1 MSQIYGD
8 YRFKVTTSGHN
19 LLAALMATGKGL
31 EITRVAVGSGRVE
44 ADREL
49 ADMTDL
55 VEYVADAAIAA
66 REHDGDELHLT
77 VQYASNMT
85 PGLGMFYLSEF
96 VVEAKHPVTGESVNL
111 LYATLGDYIQPVRAY
126 SEVTAPDVR
135 NYPLTIIVSSDIEVT
150 VSAAGGLVTY
160 DELNDAVDTAVKEAT
175 KDVGGIVKTI
185 FFSLAPEDWKD
196 AGGGTYPLYADI
208 ENEDIAKSQ
217 VPQVVFDED
226 SLDAAAVAR
235 ICKTQQSYAGYV
247 RMKAKTVP
255 AEELSGVLYMIGK
268 ATGGGGGGGD
278 YELPTATRTRLGGV
292 MIGDGLNYRA
302 DGTTY
307 VDKDAVAE
315 DVTPKVVED
324 ATAPEADVDAMLNE
338 VFGPEKAANAE
349 GDGL

>member
-160 DELNDAVDTAVKEAT
+160 DELNDAVDTAVKEALDELQPGWSVCGIIQLVLPADGWERSGDGSEDYNYIC
-175 KDVGGIVKTI
+175 DVEAEGVTSIMIPLGGPLPGYFGIAQRAEMLNSCNVLNGKI
-185 FFSLAPEDWKD
+185 RFMAKKVPEDKIVCKINLLRM
-196 AGGGTYPLYADI
+196 GG
-208 ENEDIAKSQ
+208 S
-217 VPQVVFDED
+217 
-226 SLDAAAVAR
+226 
-235 ICKTQQSYAGYV
+235 
-247 RMKAKTVP
+247 
-255 AEELSGVLYMIGK
+255 
-268 ATGGGGGGGD
+268 GGGGGNVDPGVGLGWGMD
-278 YELPTATRTRLGGV
+278 GRLNV
-292 MIGDGLNYRA
+292 LLGDGLSA
-302 DGTTY
+302 DEENKINVNHEEVVTDTDM
-307 VDKDAVAE
+307 VDEEEAKRDIERILNGDDAE
-315 DVTPKVVED
+315 NDD
-324 ATAPEADVDAMLNE
+324 A
-338 VFGPEKAANAE
+338 
-349 GDGL
+349 

>member
-44 ADREL
+44 ADQEL

-160 DELNDAVDTAVKEAT
+160 DELNDAVDTAVKEALDELQPGWSVAGSVQLT
-175 KDVGGIVKTI
+175 IPVDGWTEASEPCEDYGYTCDVAAEGVTGAMIPLGGPIPGYFGIAQRADMLNGCNVLNGKI
-185 FFSLAPEDWKD
+185 RFMAKKIPEDKIVCKINLLRM
-196 AGGGTYPLYADI
+196 GG
-208 ENEDIAKSQ
+208 S
-217 VPQVVFDED
+217 
-226 SLDAAAVAR
+226 
-235 ICKTQQSYAGYV
+235 
-247 RMKAKTVP
+247 
-255 AEELSGVLYMIGK
+255 
-268 ATGGGGGGGD
+268 GGGGGNVDPGVGLGWGMD
-278 YELPTATRTRLGGV
+278 GRLNV
-292 MIGDGLNYRA
+292 LLGDGLSTDEENKINVNHEEVVT
-302 DGTTY
+302 DTDM
-307 VDKDAVAE
+307 VDEEEAKRDIERILTGDEAE
-315 DVTPKVVED
+315 SED
-324 ATAPEADVDAMLNE
+324 A
-338 VFGPEKAANAE
+338 
-349 GDGL
+349 

>member
-49 ADMTDL
+49 ANMTDL

-185 FFSLAPEDWKD
+185 YFSIAPTDWRD
-196 AGGGTYPLYADI
+196 AGSGTYPMYADI
-208 ENEDIAKSQ
+208 TNEDIAKSQ

-226 SLDAAAVAR
+226 SLDIAAAAR
-235 ICKTQQSYAGYV
+235 VCKAQNSYTGYV
-247 RMKAKTVP
+247 RIKAKAAAA
-255 AEELSGVLYMIGK
+255 AEISGVLYMIGK
-268 ATGGGGGGGD
+268 ATGSGGGGGEYD
-278 YELPTATRTRLGGV
+278 LPTATRTRLGGV
-292 MIGDGLNYRA
+292 MIGDGLNYKA

-315 DVTPKVVED
+315 DVTPKVMED
-324 ATAPEADVDAMLNE
+324 ASASDESVDDMIHDVFGNETTAEADESGN
-338 VFGPEKAANAE
+338 
-349 GDGL
+349 